1 MGWTSFRLQK
11 LEHERCETY
20 SLRIIENTEF
30 LLDDFG
36 ADDEFMS
43 IARIGVFEKT
53 SVDKIRKEK
62 MVTKRYIAT
71 DLCDI
76 EPENFLGIKLSHWNI
91 EAQHWILD
99 MQLDE
104 DRQRQRLG
112 NSKTNSTAFR
122 RFLMALAK
130 DPKHTKL
137 MVSKFMICC
146 QNRFDEKVNT
156 LLKME
161 STEK

>member
-53 SVDKIRKEK
+53 SVDKITKEK

-91 EAQHWILD
+91 EAQH
-99 MQLDE
+99 
-104 DRQRQRLG
+104 
-112 NSKTNSTAFR
+112 
-122 RFLMALAK
+122 
-130 DPKHTKL
+130 
-137 MVSKFMICC
+137 
-146 QNRFDEKVNT
+146 
-156 LLKME
+156 
-161 STEK
+161 